1 MGQGGGSK
9 ESGGGDW
16 QKKKWGGGGGGWKQN
31 KFGKNKNNKV
41 FPEKTIWVGD
51 IPEGAT
57 FKELKALGD
66 QCGGCKWA
74 EVYKY
79 KGKNTGAIAFA
90 SEAEAVVAISSL
102 NGALIGG
109 QVITVDAWDKKSK

>member
-1 MGQGGGSK
+1 MGGG
-9 ESGGGDW
+9 W
-16 QKKKWGGGGGGWKQN
+16 QPKQWGKGGGGKKNTW
-31 KFGKNKNNKV
+31 GKKKSNV
-41 FPEKTIWVGD
+41 DASKTIWVGD

-90 SEAEAVVAISSL
+90 SEAEALVAISSL
-102 NGALIGG
+102 NGAMIGG